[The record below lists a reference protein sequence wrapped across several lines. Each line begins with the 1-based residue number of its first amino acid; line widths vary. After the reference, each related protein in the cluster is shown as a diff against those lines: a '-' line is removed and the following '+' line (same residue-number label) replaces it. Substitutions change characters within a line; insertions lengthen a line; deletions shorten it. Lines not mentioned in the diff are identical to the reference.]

1 MISLL
6 TRIAENNIKT
16 KNFNVIILY
25 FLSTLHKMRLKAYE
39 GDWHSETINILLS
52 IRIVIKWM
60 AQNKVP
66 QDIVDIMER
75 KI

>member
-6 TRIAENNIKT
+6 TRIAENNIRT

-25 FLSTLHKMRLKAYE
+25 FLSILHKMRLKAYE
-39 GDWHSETINILLS
+39 GDWPSETINILLS

-60 AQNKVP
+60 AQKKVP

>member
-1 MISLL
+1 
-6 TRIAENNIKT
+6 
-16 KNFNVIILY
+16 
-25 FLSTLHKMRLKAYE
+25 MRLKAYE

>member
-6 TRIAENNIKT
+6 TCIAENNIKT

-25 FLSTLHKMRLKAYE
+25 FLSILHKMRLKAYE
-39 GDWHSETINILLS
+39 GDWPSETINILLS

-60 AQNKVP
+60 AQNKIP